1 MPLWFKC
8 IEMRKTEKD
17 GSERKEKIVLKW
29 EAENAEGLSIAMKFD
44 SELDAKEFLEDYGL
58 NLGVGER
65 MQVEIK
71 PPRRLGDFEKEV
83 DRDEGKG
90 I

>member
-29 EAENAEGLSIAMKFD
+29 DAENAEGLSITMKFD
-44 SELDAKEFLEDYGL
+44 SEIDAKEFLEDYGL

-71 PPRRLGDFEKEV
+71 PPRRLGDFEKQEAM
-83 DRDEGKG
+83 E
-90 I
+90 

>member
-29 EAENAEGLSIAMKFD
+29 DCENAAGLSITMKFD
-44 SELDAKEFLEDYGL
+44 SEMDAEEFLRDYDL

-71 PPRRLGDFEKEV
+71 PPRRLGDFEQKQEV
-83 DRDEGKG
+83 EA
-90 I
+90 